1 MAVDDQAVIFWRCVD
16 DINRLTGEEIVRLYR
31 PSTQLPS
38 HNLPP
43 RYNICPTDPVDAV
56 IGTRRQS
63 RLRPHAVE
71 TRAVVVAE
79 TPSRN

>member
-1 MAVDDQAVIFWRCVD
+1 MVECPVT
-16 DINRLTGEEIVRLYR
+16 NRPEITIAPYLLGSALHRLLV
-31 PSTQLPS
+31 SVTIKALP